1 MERVIEE
8 ERVRLKEYLE
18 ELGDKILEC
27 ENLDT
32 IPGRIRPRLI
42 HICNARNVVI
52 SGITVKNGACWNVH
66 MIYSEDVLT
75 YGCQFYS
82 RDVWNGDG

>member
-52 SGITVKNGACWNVH
+52 SGITVKTERAGMC
-66 MIYSEDVLT
+66 T
-75 YGCQFYS
+75 
-82 RDVWNGDG
+82 